1 MTIKKII
8 EKMENK
14 NYERMKKG
22 EDANGTHGILEDW
35 YEQMYNCTHVE
46 DLKTYRHKIY
56 GLLCGLYGVNFITRA
71 ELNDTLQELKD
82 TYNKIC
88 CNYDVYVVE
97 RKPVL
102 VKLNENKAVAANN
115 NDAAKPV
122 MEKEG
127 RWTDE
132 LNR

>member
-8 EKMENK
+8 EKMEKK
-14 NYERMKKG
+14 NDERMKKG
-22 EDANGTHGILEDW
+22 EDANGTHVILKDW
-35 YEQMYNCTHVE
+35 YEQMYNCNQVE
-46 DLKTYRHKIY
+46 DLNACRHKIY
-56 GLLCGLYGVNFITRA
+56 GLLYGLYGVNFITRA
-71 ELNDTLQELKD
+71 ELNETLQELKM
-82 TYNKIC
+82 
-88 CNYDVYVVE
+88 CNIVVK

>member
-14 NYERMKKG
+14 NDERMKKG

-46 DLKTYRHKIY
+46 DLNTCRNKIY
-56 GLLCGLYGVNFITRA
+56 GLLYGLYGVNFITRA
-71 ELNDTLQELKD
+71 ELNETLQELKD
-82 TYNKIC
+82 NKVAIM
-88 CNYDVYVVE
+88 CNIVVK

>member
-8 EKMENK
+8 EKMEKK
-14 NYERMKKG
+14 NDERMKKG
-22 EDANGTHGILEDW
+22 EDANGTHVILKDW
-35 YEQMYNCTHVE
+35 YEQMYNCKLVV
-46 DLKTYRHKIY
+46 DLNECRHKLFGVLY
-56 GLLCGLYGVNFITRA
+56 GLYGVNFITRA
-71 ELNDTLQELKD
+71 ELNETLQELKM
-82 TYNKIC
+82 
-88 CNYDVYVVE
+88 CNIVVK